1 MPLLPPV
8 SGSGGGGPAVTVASV
23 TSRVS
28 GPLGAYVHVPF
39 CRHRCDYCSFSVF
52 TDRHE
57 LHTHYVDAVCSELR
71 WAADQGRRFETVFVG
86 GGTPSMLAP
95 ALLASIVRA
104 IPTTDGAEV
113 TVECNPDDVSDE
125 LLTGLLD
132 AGLTRV
138 SLGVQSTVDHV
149 LANIGRRHNRAAV
162 ANAVA
167 TIARSGVPSYNVDL
181 IYGASNESLKDWRT
195 TLDDAV
201 GFGTTHISAYA
212 LTVEGGTALASD
224 PSRRPDE
231 DDQADKYELAHEVL
245 GAAGFV
251 NYEVSN
257 WAQPGF
263 ECAHNWRYWT
273 QGNYLG
279 FGCAAHSHIDGRRW
293 WNVRTPDRYLE
304 KITAGESPGSASE
317 ELSPADRSLEAQQL
331 SLRTRLGVPS
341 EAFAP
346 DDLHALLAGGLIAA
360 QGNRAV
366 LTVKGRLMA
375 DAVSHHLRVPATI
388 LVVGA

>member
-1 MPLLPPV
+1 MAGVDRFLA
-8 SGSGGGGPAVTVASV
+8 GSNQKGGQLAV
-23 TSRVS
+23 
-28 GPLGAYVHVPF
+28 PLGAYVHVPF
-39 CRHRCDYCSFSVF
+39 CQHRCDYCSFSVF

-57 LHTHYVDAVCSELR
+57 LHAQYVNALVTELR
-71 WAADQGRRFETVFVG
+71 LATDQGSRFETVFVG

-95 ALLASIVRA
+95 PLLASILRA

-125 LLTGLLD
+125 LLEGLLD

-149 LANIGRRHNRAAV
+149 LANIGRRHSRAAV
-162 ANAVA
+162 SNAVA
-167 TIARSGVPSYNVDL
+167 IIARSGVPSYNVDL
-181 IYGASNESLKDWRT
+181 IYGASNESLTDWRT

-212 LTVEGGTALASD
+212 LTVEGGTALAGD
-224 PSRRPDE
+224 PSRQPDE

-245 GAAGFV
+245 GVAGFS

-273 QGNYLG
+273 QRNYLG
-279 FGCAAHSHIDGRRW
+279 FGCAAHSHLNGRRW

-304 KITAGESPGSASE
+304 KISAGASPGSASE
-317 ELSPADRSLEAQQL
+317 ELSPADRALEARQL
-331 SLRTRLGVPS
+331 LLRTRLGVPS
-341 EAFAP
+341 DAFAP
-346 DDLHALLAGGLIAA
+346 DDFGALLAGGLIVAE
-360 QGNRAV
+360 GDRAV
-366 LTVKGRLMA
+366 LTMKGRLMA
-375 DAVSHHLRVPATI
+375 NAVSHYLRAPATI
-388 LVVGA
+388 LEVSA